1 MLHRKTS
8 LIVTAIVVL
17 GTGLGA
23 LLSRRKHPK
32 HEEKRGEKHEEKDD
46 ERDEE
51 RHEATSKGPNKVRR
65 HSISV
70 SCDLTA

>member
-1 MLHRKTS
+1 MLQGKTS

-32 HEEKRGEKHEEKDD
+32 HEEKHEEKDD
-46 ERDEE
+46 VRDEE
-51 RHEATSKGPNKVRR
+51 RHEATSKGPKKVRR
-65 HSISV
+65 HSISALCLV
-70 SCDLTA
+70 T